1 MNALSAGV
9 VAVTRNQER
18 IESIKDL
25 AIEIAQFYQGAVKI
39 IEIAQ
44 FYQGAVKIEVNIDR
58 LKDIAK
64 LNITEYNL

>member
-39 IEIAQ
+39 
-44 FYQGAVKIEVNIDR
+44 EVNIDR